1 MAKTVTR
8 LRTTAEGET
17 ALLPY
22 CNKQIPDETK
32 KVIDGLL
39 SKDEQL
45 ESVVITD
52 VDLDGNFSGN
62 FFFIT
67 DKRLVS
73 VDQTRQTV
81 IYPLSGIGKLSVKRM
96 YGNVLIGIC
105 REGEI
110 EYFNRGTFAL
120 SDSFDA
126 VALYINSLCNPEKN
140 KEDLLKQLGDT
151 LKKHL
156 IYCPKCGAR
165 LVSEGATCLKCAD
178 KKAVYKRILTY
189 VKPQLSL
196 LIISLVLA
204 VITTA
209 VALVPPLLTKE
220 LVDNTLTGVE
230 ASTQASKLSSLFGI
244 VGLLFAINV
253 FAAIVG
259 AFRSYFLN
267 KASERTVRDIKS
279 DLYRKAQ
286 YLSVRYY
293 DKISTGQVISYINTD
308 TMTLDNLIVNVSQN
322 MLTQLLQLIG
332 IIIIMFTM
340 NPVLAFLSLL
350 PIPIV
355 VICSKKF
362 SKYMYPFYARIWS
375 RCAKLNSILADTL
388 PGIRIV
394 KAFTSEKKTIKSFDG
409 SLNDIVDENMRMIKT
424 SSVYNAVSAVVLLIG
439 NIMIWG
445 LGGWMVITGKTVLG
459 GAVLTAG
466 ALVAFISYM
475 SMFYGPVQFF
485 VSLNETF
492 MRSLNAAERIFEMLD
507 AEDEEDLGK
516 GVIPQNP
523 VKGSIEFKNV
533 SFSYE
538 NGKKT
543 LDNINFTINAGEVVG
558 IVGTTGSGKST
569 IVNLI
574 LRYYSEY
581 EGEILLDGEDVR
593 GIDMAFYRSKI
604 GYVLQEPLLF
614 HDTIYN
620 NIVYNSSTATT
631 LDVLDAASTA
641 NAHNFITRLP
651 DSYDTV
657 LGERGTGLSGGEK
670 QRLSIARAV
679 LKDPAILIL
688 DEATSAVDSET
699 EELIQ
704 QAIERVIKGRT
715 TIMIA
720 HRLSTLKKADKII
733 VVENGKITEAGAPAE
748 LLAKNGRYA
757 RLVRIQGLAKGLV
770 DEGSV
775 FE

>member
-1 MAKTVTR
+1 
-8 LRTTAEGET
+8 
-17 ALLPY
+17 
-22 CNKQIPDETK
+22 
-32 KVIDGLL
+32 
-39 SKDEQL
+39 
-45 ESVVITD
+45 
-52 VDLDGNFSGN
+52 
-62 FFFIT
+62 
-67 DKRLVS
+67 
-73 VDQTRQTV
+73 
-81 IYPLSGIGKLSVKRM
+81 
-96 YGNVLIGIC
+96 
-105 REGEI
+105 
-110 EYFNRGTFAL
+110 
-120 SDSFDA
+120 
-126 VALYINSLCNPEKN
+126 
-140 KEDLLKQLGDT
+140 
-151 LKKHL
+151 
-156 IYCPKCGAR
+156 
-165 LVSEGATCLKCAD
+165 
-178 KKAVYKRILTY
+178 
-189 VKPQLSL
+189 
-196 LIISLVLA
+196 
-204 VITTA
+204 
-209 VALVPPLLTKE
+209 
-220 LVDNTLTGVE
+220 
-230 ASTQASKLSSLFGI
+230 
-244 VGLLFAINV
+244 
-253 FAAIVG
+253 
-259 AFRSYFLN
+259 
-267 KASERTVRDIKS
+267 
-279 DLYRKAQ
+279 
-286 YLSVRYY
+286 
-293 DKISTGQVISYINTD
+293 
-308 TMTLDNLIVNVSQN
+308 
-322 MLTQLLQLIG
+322 
-332 IIIIMFTM
+332 
-340 NPVLAFLSLL
+340 
-350 PIPIV
+350 
-355 VICSKKF
+355 
-362 SKYMYPFYARIWS
+362 MYPFYARIWS